1 MNFLKGEA
9 VACQRK
15 VYLNAIC
22 CAGSAAFL
30 GREFGYQNLLEDVC
44 NLCHLEVMM
53 RAFKRSA
60 RFPGFLY
67 LVV

>member
-22 CAGSAAFL
+22 CAGWRQ
-30 GREFGYQNLLEDVC
+30 RERRLERELDYQNLLGRCV
-44 NLCHLEVMM
+44 
-53 RAFKRSA
+53 
-60 RFPGFLY
+60 
-67 LVV
+67 